1 MSPRLIVL
9 IGLPGSGKTT
19 LARWLER
26 HADVA
31 VVSRDAIRGAMF
43 PQCDFTVEE
52 KLAAYEAMKAAVAL
66 TLRQGKTACTD
77 GITFASQE
85 DRDDMTQIA
94 AAAGA
99 PVLWAWCD
107 VPIEVARERVAH
119 DTVTV
124 FADRG
129 PALVTEVASRFAAVD
144 GDALRL
150 DMTDPVA
157 VVGARLLKALG
168 S

>member
-19 LARWLER
+19 LARWLEG
-26 HADVA
+26 HAEVA

-43 PQCDFTVEE
+43 PRCDFTVEE
-52 KLAAYEAMKAAVAL
+52 KRVAYDAMKAAVAL

-85 DRDDMTQIA
+85 DRDDMAQIA
-94 AAAGA
+94 ASVGA

-107 VPIEVARERVAH
+107 VPIDVARERVAH
-119 DTVTV
+119 DTETV
-124 FADRG
+124 FADRS
-129 PALVTEVASRFAAVD
+129 PALVSEVAGRFAAVD
-144 GDALRL
+144 DHALHL
-150 DMTDPVA
+150 DMTEPVA
-157 VVGARLLKALG
+157 AVGARLLKALG

>member
-1 MSPRLIVL
+1 MSPLLIVL

-19 LARWLER
+19 LARWLGS
-26 HADVA
+26 HAEVA
-31 VVSRDAIRGAMF
+31 VVSRDVIRGAMF
-43 PQCDFTVEE
+43 PRCSYTVEE
-52 KLAAYEAMKAAVAL
+52 KRAAYEAMKAAVAL

-94 AAAGA
+94 ASAGT
-99 PVLWAWCD
+99 PVLWVWCD
-107 VPIEVARERVAH
+107 VPIDVARQRVAH

-124 FADRG
+124 FADRS
-129 PALVTEVASRFAAVD
+129 PALVSEVASRFAAVD

-150 DMTDPVA
+150 DMTEPVA
-157 VVGARLLKALG
+157 VVGARLLRALG